1 MHQIVVMKIPMRI
14 VRTRPLDPPPRV
26 GAWTNCNPTARQAP
40 PRPLQQRP
48 MSLPSWARTKTD
60 TKYMKKLAVPAPHS
74 EIGWRSLPAFLRTR
88 LSPQVD
94 R

>member
-26 GAWTNCNPTARQAP
+26 GAWTDCNPTARQAP

-60 TKYMKKLAVPAPHS
+60 TKYMKKLP